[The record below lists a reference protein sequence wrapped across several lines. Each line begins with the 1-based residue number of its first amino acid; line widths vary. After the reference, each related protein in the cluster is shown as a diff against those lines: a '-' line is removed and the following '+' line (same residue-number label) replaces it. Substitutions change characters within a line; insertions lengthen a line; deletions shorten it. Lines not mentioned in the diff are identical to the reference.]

1 MLYLHSMGHF
11 NPENIITNKFL
22 EDLDIGTNNE
32 WILERVGIQNRRT
45 VLPLDYI
52 KKTKNSDTRAA
63 FEARLYKN
71 AQMGALAAR
80 MALKRASLK
89 PEDIGMVIAGS
100 SSPDNVS
107 PAEASAIATELGI
120 EVPCLDMNSACST
133 FGMQINFLS
142 RMKPDSLP
150 PYILLVDS
158 ETLTKCVDY
167 TDRSVAVL
175 FGDGSSAA
183 IVSTMFPAHAAFMN
197 CSFDSRP
204 SAWEKVGIT
213 WNWNFHQEGNAVQGF
228 AIRQTT
234 ESVKILQEAF
244 AAEAGRFIFIG
255 HQANLL
261 MLKTVSERRGIK
273 PEHHWYNVDQFG
285 NTGCC
290 SAPTVLSMHWDDIK
304 DGDRIAMAIVGAGLS
319 WTHMML
325 KVEEGK

>member
-71 AQMGALAAR
+71 AQMGAAAAR
-80 MALKRASLK
+80 LALKRASLK

-133 FGMQINFLS
+133 FGMQIYFLS
-142 RMKPDSLP
+142 LMQPDSLP

-183 IVSTMFPAHAAFMN
+183 IVSTKLPARAAFMN
-197 CSFDSRP
+197 CIFDSRP

-234 ESVKILQEAF
+234 ESVKILQEAY
-244 AAEAGRFIFIG
+244 AAEAKRFIFIG

-261 MLKTVSERRGIK
+261 MLKAVSERRGIN

-290 SAPTVLSMHWDDIK
+290 SAPAVLSMYWDEIK
-304 DGDRIAMAIVGAGLS
+304 TGDRIAIAIVGAGLS
-319 WTHMML
+319 WTHMIL
-325 KVEEGK
+325 KVENKQ

>member
-52 KKTKNSDTRAA
+52 KKTKNSDPRAA

-71 AQMGALAAR
+71 AQMGAAAAR
-80 MALKRASLK
+80 LALKRASLK

-120 EVPCLDMNSACST
+120 EVPSLDMNSACST

-167 TDRSVAVL
+167 TDRSTAVL
-175 FGDGSSAA
+175 FGDGSAAA
-183 IVSTMFPAHAAFMN
+183 IVSTKIPSRAAFMN
-197 CSFDSRP
+197 CIFDSRP

-244 AAEAGRFIFIG
+244 AAEAKRFIFIG

-261 MLKTVSERRGIK
+261 MLKAVSERRGIN

-290 SAPTVLSMHWDDIK
+290 SAPATLSMHWDEIRT
-304 DGDRIAMAIVGAGLS
+304 GDRIAMAIVGAGLS
-319 WTHMML
+319 WTHMLL
-325 KVEEGK
+325 KVENKQ

>member
-100 SSPDNVS
+100 SSPDNVA

-120 EVPCLDMNSACST
+120 EVPCLDMNSACSS
-133 FGMQINFLS
+133 FGMQVTFLS
-142 RMKPDSLP
+142 RMNPETLP
-150 PYILLVDS
+150 PYILVVDS

-167 TDRSVAVL
+167 TDRGVAVL

-183 IVSTMFPAHAAFMN
+183 IVSTMLPARAAFMN
-197 CSFDSRP
+197 YIFDSRP

-244 AAEAGRFIFIG
+244 AAEAKRFIFIG

-261 MLKTVSERRGIK
+261 MLKAVSERRGIN

-290 SAPTVLSMHWDDIK
+290 SAPTVLSMHWDEIK
-304 DGDRIAMAIVGAGLS
+304 TGDRIAMAIVGAGLS

-325 KVEEGK
+325 KVENGQ